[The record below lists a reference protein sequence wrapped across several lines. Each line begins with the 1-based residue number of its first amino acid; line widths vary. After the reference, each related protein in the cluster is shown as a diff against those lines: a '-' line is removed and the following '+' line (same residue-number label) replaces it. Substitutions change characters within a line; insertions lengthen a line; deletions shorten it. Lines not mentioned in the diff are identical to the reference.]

1 MSNSPQLVFIH
12 DLVPDLVLIDH
23 LLGGGDGLKLEGGE
37 ALHEPGLLLLDG
49 DPGIVLLGVNQSGLG
64 ILKHQVFISK
74 TI

>member
-49 DPGIVLLGVNQSGLG
+49 DPGIVLLSVNQSGLG
-64 ILKHQVFISK
+64 ILNKGHLINQS
-74 TI
+74 